1 MCVNSFGMR
10 FYREF
15 GMTDGMK
22 KSLIVFTVVDT
33 CSFLSCGGEAEIIY
47 IHILEVCILS
57 FPFLVIY
64 I

>member
-1 MCVNSFGMR
+1 
-10 FYREF
+10 
-15 GMTDGMK
+15 MTDGMK

-33 CSFLSCGGEAEIIY
+33 CSFLSCGGEDEIIY